1 MISKVGAIVNELFL
15 LAIAITLV
23 VLTSKTYSNQKMDTN
38 HQDQLVADWMVKP
51 FIDLQVL
58 VGQSPGCQ
66 SGYEHVYARKFP
78 GTSHGCNCLKIYGP
92 NISLSH

>member
-23 VLTSKTYSNQKMDTN
+23 VLTAKTNSTQKVDTN

-51 FIDLQVL
+51 FVDLQVL
-58 VGQSPGCQ
+58 VG
-66 SGYEHVYARKFP
+66 
-78 GTSHGCNCLKIYGP
+78 
-92 NISLSH
+92 